1 MVKIKK
7 WWEDYRPESYW
18 SSCLYGLIAAWFL
31 YLSTVF
37 LDSLPNEIL
46 SSSSNIITLFAVSY
60 LFLGSISIGLS
71 ILNLLIGI
79 PLILFK
85 KITSDHFVI
94 ISFTSLLAIFTFFL
108 FLNSGALAH

>member
-1 MVKIKK
+1 MVNIKK
-7 WWEDYRPESYW
+7 WWKEFRPESYW
-18 SSCLYGLIAAWFL
+18 STCLYGLIASWFL
-31 YLSTVF
+31 YLCTIL

-60 LFLGSISIGLS
+60 LFLGSIAIGLS

-94 ISFTSLLAIFTFFL
+94 ISFTCLLGICTFFL